1 MMKFKTKNPV
11 LNVTNF
17 PGIRDVLPQVRVRQV
32 TGHLNL
38 HKANREFPDFP
49 GFNRMS
55 WMIIAMKTQ
64 QIPPNQTKFGDL
76 LKNRLRPEISG
87 TAMVQPLILLMI

>member
-1 MMKFKTKNPV
+1 MMKFKIKNPV

-38 HKANREFPDFP
+38 RKANPEFPDFP
-49 GFNRMS
+49 GFNRMR
-55 WMIIAMKTQ
+55 MIIAMKTQ

-76 LKNRLRPEISG
+76 LKNQLRPEISG